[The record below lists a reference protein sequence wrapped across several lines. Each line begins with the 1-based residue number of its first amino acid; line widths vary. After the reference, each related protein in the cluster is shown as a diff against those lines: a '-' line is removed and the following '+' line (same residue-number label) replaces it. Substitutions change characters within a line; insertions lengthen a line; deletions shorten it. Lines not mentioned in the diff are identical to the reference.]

1 MNFIIFK
8 TVNRGFP
15 LPSSDK
21 STAHVHHPL
30 YGTEPP
36 PAERRDRIL
45 PEIFRSTGCKETR

>member
-21 STAHVHHPL
+21 STAHVRYPL
-30 YGTEPP
+30 NGTETP

-45 PEIFRSTGCKETR
+45 PEIFRSTGCKELL